1 MSPCENDTPI
11 NWKRNLIVAWLGCF
25 LTGAAFSLVMPFLPL
40 YVEQLGVTGHS
51 ALNMWSGIV
60 FSITFLFSAIASP
73 FWGGL
78 ADRKGRKLMLLRSAL
93 GMGIVMVLMGLAQ
106 NIWQFLI
113 LRALLGLL
121 GGFVPNANALIAT
134 QVPRNKSGWA
144 LGTLSTGGVSGALLG
159 PMAGGLLADSYGL
172 RPVFFIT
179 ASVLILCFF
188 VTLFCIREKFQP
200 VSKKEMLHMREV
212 VTSLKNPKLVLSLFV
227 TTLIIQ
233 VATGS
238 IAPILTLYVRELA
251 GNVSNVAFISGM
263 IASVPRRG
271 GSAKRTTTRQTWR
284 SNRTRK
290 ILITALIFSVLLLI
304 PMSYVQ
310 TPLQL
315 GILRFLLGAADGALL
330 PAVQTLLV
338 YNSSNR
344 IAGRIFS
351 YNQSFRD
358 IGNVTGPLMGA
369 AISANYGFRAVF
381 LVTAGVVLFNAVYS
395 WNSLRRRRIPRYRT
409 DFSPFILAKAENQL
423 SFSLKPHQLKGRIVM
438 TMYATLEEA
447 IDAAREEF
455 LADNPGI
462 DAEDANV
469 QQFNAQKYVLQ
480 DGDIMWQV
488 EFFADEGEEGECLPM
503 LSGEAA
509 QSVFDGDY
517 DEIEIRQEW
526 QEENTLHEWDEGE
539 FQLEPPLDTEE
550 GRAAADEWDER

>member
-1 MSPCENDTPI
+1 
-11 NWKRNLIVAWLGCF
+11 
-25 LTGAAFSLVMPFLPL
+25 
-40 YVEQLGVTGHS
+40 
-51 ALNMWSGIV
+51 
-60 FSITFLFSAIASP
+60 
-73 FWGGL
+73 
-78 ADRKGRKLMLLRSAL
+78 
-93 GMGIVMVLMGLAQ
+93 
-106 NIWQFLI
+106 
-113 LRALLGLL
+113 
-121 GGFVPNANALIAT
+121 
-134 QVPRNKSGWA
+134 
-144 LGTLSTGGVSGALLG
+144 
-159 PMAGGLLADSYGL
+159 MAGGLLADSYGL

-200 VSKKEMLHMREV
+200 VSKKELLHMREV

-263 IASVPRRG
+263 IASVPG
-271 GSAKRTTTRQTWR
+271 VAALLSAPRLGKLGDRIGPE
-284 SNRTRK
+284 K

-338 YNSSNR
+338 YNSSNQ

-395 WNSLRRRRIPRYRT
+395 WNSLRRRRIP
-409 DFSPFILAKAENQL
+409 
-423 SFSLKPHQLKGRIVM
+423 
-438 TMYATLEEA
+438 
-447 IDAAREEF
+447 
-455 LADNPGI
+455 
-462 DAEDANV
+462 
-469 QQFNAQKYVLQ
+469 
-480 DGDIMWQV
+480 QV
-488 EFFADEGEEGECLPM
+488 
-503 LSGEAA
+503 S
-509 QSVFDGDY
+509 
-517 DEIEIRQEW
+517 
-526 QEENTLHEWDEGE
+526 N
-539 FQLEPPLDTEE
+539 
-550 GRAAADEWDER
+550 

>member
-1 MSPCENDTPI
+1 M
-11 NWKRNLIVAWLGCF
+11 
-25 LTGAAFSLVMPFLPL
+25 
-40 YVEQLGVTGHS
+40 
-51 ALNMWSGIV
+51 
-60 FSITFLFSAIASP
+60 
-73 FWGGL
+73 
-78 ADRKGRKLMLLRSAL
+78 
-93 GMGIVMVLMGLAQ
+93 
-106 NIWQFLI
+106 
-113 LRALLGLL
+113 
-121 GGFVPNANALIAT
+121 
-134 QVPRNKSGWA
+134 
-144 LGTLSTGGVSGALLG
+144 
-159 PMAGGLLADSYGL
+159 
-172 RPVFFIT
+172 
-179 ASVLILCFF
+179 LCFF

-263 IASVPRRG
+263 IASVPG
-271 GSAKRTTTRQTWR
+271 VAALLSAPRLGKLGDRIGPE
-284 SNRTRK
+284 K

-338 YNSSNR
+338 YNSSNQ

-395 WNSLRRRRIPRYRT
+395 WNSLRRRRIPQI
-409 DFSPFILAKAENQL
+409 SN
-423 SFSLKPHQLKGRIVM
+423 
-438 TMYATLEEA
+438 
-447 IDAAREEF
+447 
-455 LADNPGI
+455 
-462 DAEDANV
+462 
-469 QQFNAQKYVLQ
+469 
-480 DGDIMWQV
+480 
-488 EFFADEGEEGECLPM
+488 
-503 LSGEAA
+503 
-509 QSVFDGDY
+509 
-517 DEIEIRQEW
+517 
-526 QEENTLHEWDEGE
+526 
-539 FQLEPPLDTEE
+539 
-550 GRAAADEWDER
+550 